1 MARLRRTAWPP
12 KTHPL
17 KVLAAFSNSDHDARY
32 LGIRRQFVCKAPH
45 AEWETARKTFLKIRM
60 PGRGAINKARTRPE
74 RVHQQELFQVIRQW
88 LLEKRLVVFM
98 CNLLA
103 ENAMIEVG
111 MCPSEREMPTAF
123 LIGHI

>member
-1 MARLRRTAWPP
+1 VARLRRPAWPP

-60 PGRGAINKARTRPE
+60 PGRGPINKARTRPE
-74 RVHQQELFQVIRQW
+74 RVHHQELFQVIRQW

>member
-1 MARLRRTAWPP
+1 VARLRRAAWPP
-12 KTHPL
+12 KTHTL

-74 RVHQQELFQVIRQW
+74 RVHHQELFQVIRQW